1 MKKRA
6 DGRYVKT
13 ITDPKTH
20 KRISYYGKSPREVN
34 LKILQDEKKQEEGR
48 TFAEVAYDWWAE
60 WEPRLAVQS
69 MSAYKPSLATAIRE
83 LGSYTISDITP
94 KDIAKYMRNLAS
106 QGYAQ
111 KTISNR
117 RIVINKIFEYAII
130 EGDIQ
135 YNPCSS
141 VQLPTGLKKTVRGA
155 ASLTDEDKIKETNH
169 AWLFPKIAIYTGLRK
184 GEILALKWSDIDFE
198 KEIIYITK
206 SVGHDNSRPFI
217 KTPKTEAG
225 CRIVPL
231 VKPLKA
237 LLKSQQKQPDQ
248 YIISDTGDSPL
259 TEKRFQT
266 LYRKYKEEVGITATA
281 HQLRHSF
288 ATVCIEKGV
297 DIKSVSEILGHK
309 QISTTLDIYTE
320 FRTVALE
327 NSRNAL
333 NSAFKAKN
341 SD

>member
-1 MKKRA
+1 MKKRS

-34 LKILQDEKKQEEGR
+34 LKIVQDEKKRDEGR
-48 TFAEVAYDWWAE
+48 TFGEVADCWWAE
-60 WEPRLAVQS
+60 AEPRLAIQS

-83 LGSYTISDITP
+83 FGSYTISDITP

-141 VQLPTGLKKTVRGA
+141 VQLPTGLQKKPRSA
-155 ASLTDEDKIKETNH
+155 ASTSDEEKIKATDNK
-169 AWLFPKIAIYTGLRK
+169 WLFPKIAIYTGLRK
-184 GEILALKWSDIDFE
+184 GEILALKWSDIDFA
-198 KEIIYITK
+198 KDIIYVTK
-206 SVGHDNSRPFI
+206 SVAHNNDRPFI

-225 CRIVPL
+225 CRVVPL
-231 VKPLKA
+231 LKPLKA
-237 LLKSQQKQPDQ
+237 LLESQQTSPNK
-248 YIISDTGDSPL
+248 YIISDNDRVLKGIPDGSAIQ
-259 TEKRFQT
+259 RFINTVSLSQ
-266 LYRKYKEEVGITATA
+266 KWQANNIC
-281 HQLRHSF
+281 HS
-288 ATVCIEKGV
+288 
-297 DIKSVSEILGHK
+297 
-309 QISTTLDIYTE
+309 Y
-320 FRTVALE
+320 
-327 NSRNAL
+327 
-333 NSAFKAKN
+333 
-341 SD
+341 